1 MPLGQ
6 QTPSSPSSPSLT
18 PASDQMRT
26 FQENRSRTP
35 LVLSVNEHIHEF
47 WHNCKQ
53 EASAT
58 KASWKKGKYF
68 TAIAGGAYKILGLC
82 IIGPVYVVLIAISKI
97 GAALRMS

>member
-6 QTPSSPSSPSLT
+6 QTPSLT

-26 FQENRSRTP
+26 FQNNQRRTSFVRSVRKD
-35 LVLSVNEHIHEF
+35 IHEF
-47 WHNCKQ
+47 WPTCKE

-58 KASWKKGKYF
+58 KASWKKGNYF